1 MAVTPLVV
9 VLLSFAHINLGPSV
23 VFDRKCFGNFIFI
36 LKKRN
41 VDDETLGK
49 LIGDSLFK
57 SKDEIF
63 SKTSQSYLKFIFKLF
78 LIYSFF
84 LQY

>member
-9 VLLSFAHINLGPSV
+9 VLLSFAHINFGPLV
-23 VFDRKCFGNFIFI
+23 VFDRKGFGNFIFI

-41 VDDETLGK
+41 VDDDGETLGK

-57 SKDEIF
+57 SKDDIF
-63 SKTSQSYLKFIFKLF
+63 RKTPQSYLKFIFKLF
-78 LIYSFF
+78 SVF